1 MRRPQDVKRG
11 IVFVISAPSGAG
23 KHAILHPILER
34 ASSIEY
40 SISATTRAPRKGE
53 CDGRDYH
60 FLDEAEFRRR
70 IEAGGFAE
78 WAEVH
83 GHLYGTLHDALDSAV
98 DSGKDVVLEIDVQ
111 GMRNVRKTRPDAVT
125 VFIMPPSIE
134 VLEQRLRG
142 RGTNDEADIAL
153 RIANGRGEMA
163 AVNEYDYVIVN
174 DRLDVAIADM
184 ESIVRAERLRNRRR
198 EH

>member
-1 MRRPQDVKRG
+1 MKRG

-34 ASSIEY
+34 DSSIEY

-134 VLEQRLRG
+134 VLEQRLRD